1 MIITPIIDSNVA
13 RSCHPLGCHEMI
25 KQQVKT
31 VKNSLGASRNKQNV
45 LILGASSG
53 FGLAARICLTFGGG
67 QANTLGVSYERG
79 PSDKILGTAGWY
91 NNIYF
96 KQEAERHGY
105 QAINIVGDAFAKSTR
120 QQVAEA
126 IQQKFNGKVDLVIYS
141 LATGARPNPV
151 DGTLWRSTIKPIKE
165 AQTGYNLNLEHET
178 LDLVDIPPA
187 TTKEIE
193 DTVKVMGGEDWQ
205 EWVDFLQSK
214 DLLAS
219 GCQTLA
225 FSYIGSPL
233 THNIY
238 HRGTLGAAKEH
249 LHQSVTTLNQQL
261 APIQGSAHVVVCKAL
276 VTKAS
281 AFIPTFS
288 PYMLALYQVMKQ
300 QGLHEGCLKQMQ
312 RLFKEKL
319 STNKDE
325 IQSDANGL
333 IRLDDWELRPEVQQ
347 QTAELIKKITPEN
360 FKDISDYQQYRQEFM
375 QLNGFEVPNI
385 NYEQPVDMAEL
396 LKLKP

>member
-1 MIITPIIDSNVA
+1 
-13 RSCHPLGCHEMI
+13 
-25 KQQVKT
+25 
-31 VKNSLGASRNKQNV
+31 
-45 LILGASSG
+45 
-53 FGLAARICLTFGGG
+53 
-67 QANTLGVSYERG
+67 
-79 PSDKILGTAGWY
+79 
-91 NNIYF
+91 
-96 KQEAERHGY
+96 
-105 QAINIVGDAFAKSTR
+105 
-120 QQVAEA
+120 
-126 IQQKFNGKVDLVIYS
+126 IYS
-141 LATGARPNPV
+141 LATGARPNPI
-151 DGTLWRSTIKPIKE
+151 DGTLWHSTIKPIKE
-165 AQTGYNLNLEHET
+165 VQTGYNLNLEHET

-325 IQSDANGL
+325 IQSDTNGL

-347 QTAELIKKITPEN
+347 QTAELIKKITPDN

-385 NYEQPVDMAEL
+385 NYEQPVDVAEL